1 MTQAQMN
8 EELAAKTGES
18 LGTIRRRGFSLV
30 SPLSV
35 LDPDD
40 DAPPQ
45 VVDWDRLA
53 EDRLRAA

>member
-8 EELAAKTGES
+8 EELVAKTGES

-30 SPLSV
+30 TPLSV
-35 LDPDD
+35 IDPDD

-45 VVDWDRLA
+45 VVDWDRLID
-53 EDRLRAA
+53 ERVRAA